1 MADPELSLDVAY
13 DLLLKWSKS
22 LADRI
27 VSNKAEIFDF
37 DGQFE
42 APSGPTFSLL
52 AFNDIKSDLEEVV
65 AAAGHV
71 EDAILR
77 LFD

>member
-22 LADRI
+22 LADRV
-27 VSNKAEIFDF
+27 VSRKAEIFDF
-37 DGQFE
+37 DGPFE
-42 APSGPTFSLL
+42 APSGPAFSLL

-65 AAAGHV
+65 AALGHV
-71 EDAILR
+71 EDAIFR

>member
-1 MADPELSLDVAY
+1 MADPELTLDVAY

-22 LADRI
+22 LADRV
-27 VSNKAEIFDF
+27 VSNLAENFDF
-37 DGQFE
+37 DGPFE
-42 APSGPTFSLL
+42 APSGPAFSLL
-52 AFNDIKSDLEEVV
+52 AFNDIESDLEKVV